1 MDKKFTNFLKIK
13 VKRKLYIQKEVK
25 KKILKSIYQNQNI
38 KPLKRQYSFFCLMKT
53 NVLFLKIKNT
63 CLLTGRNSSVYNNFF
78 LSRHVLKKM
87 VNVNKLQNVKINS
100 W

>member
-1 MDKKFTNFLKIK
+1 MNKKFTNYLKIK

-25 KKILKSIYQNQNI
+25 KKILKSIFQNQSV
-38 KPLKRQYSFFCLMKT
+38 KPLKRQYSFFCLIKT

-63 CLLTGRNSSVYNNFF
+63 CLISGRNSAVYKNFF

-100 W
+100 